1 MKKIFCCTLIM
12 LFIST
17 NFSSCKKELEPE
29 FFSQLTSNNFP
40 SSQKDVNSILT
51 GFYANFRHDWFG
63 LYCAITR
70 TSWRYLSS
78 IVTDETVDNWNADGM
93 GNQFNWGANGYGGLF
108 SLAPVV
114 ARTTGFLESLKTS
127 PLSDDLRKSAAAE
140 TKTLRAWMM
149 FLMYDFYGPV
159 NVRLDASKLAD
170 TSYSARPSK
179 QEYLGWMIKDLTE
192 AMPDLMTRTN
202 GTQSWGKVNKGL
214 ASMLLMKIYMND
226 KQWAQA
232 KTVAESITTMGY
244 SLLPSYKNVFAQEG
258 NNEVVWASPSGVNV
272 PSRHIPCSTP
282 WDIAGMLGQKVDQG
296 WGGQFIPWDFY
307 NKYPAGDKRLE
318 TIATEYLSVDGTVK
332 RKDSPNMGELRHG
345 AIAFKNV
352 VPYEKNRLGDFQTVG
367 FRYADVL
374 LSLAEIENELNG
386 PTSAA
391 VAYAKQVTDRAGI
404 EIPDNAKASKEA
416 FRLYLSDERGREL
429 YWEGW
434 RRQDMIRMGTWLP
447 WGLSKGFNAQTKHLL
462 FPIPPSIINESRGK
476 ITQNPGY

>member
-1 MKKIFCCTLIM
+1 MKKIFCSTVIL

-17 NFSSCKKELEPE
+17 NFSGCKKELEPE

-51 GFYANFRHDWFG
+51 GFYSNFRHDWNG

-78 IVTDETVDNWNADGM
+78 IVTDETKDNWNADGM
-93 GNQFNWGANGYGGLF
+93 GAQFNWGASSYGGLF

-114 ARTTGFLESLKTS
+114 ARTTEFIETVKSAPLPEELK
-127 PLSDDLRKSAAAE
+127 KSAAAE
-140 TKTLRAWMM
+140 TKCLRAWMM

-170 TSYSARPSK
+170 TSYSARPTK

-192 AMPDLMTRTN
+192 AMPDLLTRTN
-202 GTQSWGKVNKGL
+202 GTPSWGKVSKGL
-214 ASMLLMKIYMND
+214 ASMLLMKVYMND

-232 KTVAESITTMGY
+232 KTVAESITSMGY
-244 SLLPSYKNVFAQEG
+244 TLLPSYKNVFIQEG

-272 PSRHIPCSTP
+272 ASRHIPCSTP
-282 WDIAGMLGQKVDQG
+282 WDIASMLGQKVDQG

-307 NKYPAGDKRLE
+307 AKYPSGDKRLE

-332 RKDSPNMGELRHG
+332 KKDSPNMGELWHG

-352 VPYEKNRLGDFQTVG
+352 VPYEKNRVGDFQTVG

-374 LSLAEIENELNG
+374 LSLAEIENELSG
-386 PTSAA
+386 PTPAA
-391 VAYAKQVTDRAGI
+391 IAYAKQVTDRAVTA
-404 EIPDNAKASKEA
+404 IPESAKASKEA
-416 FRLYLSDERGREL
+416 FRLFLSDERGREL

-434 RRQDMIRMGTWLP
+434 RRQDMIRMGTWIP
-447 WGLSKGFNAQTKHLL
+447 WGISKGYPAQAKHVL
-462 FPIPPSIINESRGK
+462 FPIPPGIINESRGK
-476 ITQNPGY
+476 IAQNTGY

>member
-1 MKKIFCCTLIM
+1 MKKILYSAVVLLCLS
-12 LFIST
+12 ISFT
-17 NFSSCKKELEPE
+17 ACKKQLEPE
-29 FFSQLTSNNFP
+29 FFSQLTANNFP
-40 SSQKDVNSILT
+40 ASQKDVNSILT
-51 GFYANFRHDWFG
+51 GFYANFRHDWNG

-70 TSWRYLSS
+70 TSWRYMSI
-78 IVTDETVDNWNADGM
+78 IVTDEVKDNWNGDGM
-93 GNQFNWGANGYGGLF
+93 GSQFNWGANGYGGLF

-114 ARTTGFLESLKTS
+114 ARTTGFLESLKTA
-127 PLSDDLRKSAAAE
+127 PLSEDLKKSAVAE
-140 TKTLRAWMM
+140 TKCLRAWMM

-170 TSYSARPSK
+170 TSYTARPTK

-192 AMPDLMTRTN
+192 AMPDLLTRTN
-202 GTQSWGKVNKGL
+202 GTPSWGKVSKGL
-214 ASMLLMKIYMND
+214 ASMLLMKIYMNE

-232 KTVAESITTMGY
+232 KTVAESIMGMGY
-244 SLLPSYKNVFAQEG
+244 TLLPVYKNVFIQEG

-282 WDIAGMLGQKVDQG
+282 WDIAAMLGQKVDQG

-307 NKYPAGDKRLE
+307 DKYPAQDTRLE
-318 TIATEYLSVDGTVK
+318 TIASEYLSVDGTVK
-332 RKDSPNMGELRHG
+332 KRNSANIGELRHG

-352 VPYEKNRLGDFQTVG
+352 VPYEKNRVGDFQTVG

-374 LSLAEIENELNG
+374 LSLAEIENEISG
-386 PTSAA
+386 PTPAA

-404 EIPDNAKASKEA
+404 DIPNSARASKDA

-434 RRQDMIRMGTWLP
+434 RRQDMIRMGTWIP
-447 WGLSKGFNAQTKHLL
+447 WGLSKGFSAQPKHVL

-476 ITQNPGY
+476 IAQNPGY